1 MYLVSDGF
9 EVIFATQLF
18 RSIDGN
24 LFFFK
29 LKLANNDKTKVRDKF
44 IFHSVSLVLLPNT
57 MSKLIDN
64 WIEYM

>member
-1 MYLVSDGF
+1 MYLVLDGF

-29 LKLANNDKTKVRDKF
+29 LKLANNDKTKVPDKF
-44 IFHSVSLVLLPNT
+44 IFHSVSLVLLRNT